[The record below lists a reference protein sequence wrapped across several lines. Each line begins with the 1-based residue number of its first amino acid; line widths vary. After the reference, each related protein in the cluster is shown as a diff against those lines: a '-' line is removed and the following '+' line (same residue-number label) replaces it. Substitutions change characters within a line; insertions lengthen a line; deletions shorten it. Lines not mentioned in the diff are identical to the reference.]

1 MPTSNDTRVLVEGF
15 WKIMPSVRPDRRGV
29 SSPAARDAFSS
40 SARSRAVSHSSAD
53 QSETRVKLLPW
64 SPSATAI
71 TGQSYRL
78 IRLISID

>member
-29 SSPAARDAFSS
+29 SSPAARAAAVGEVEGGQPLVGRPVGDAGEAPAPEPISD
-40 SARSRAVSHSSAD
+40 RNHR
-53 QSETRVKLLPW
+53 
-64 SPSATAI
+64 
-71 TGQSYRL
+71 QSYRL